1 MERLQK
7 ILAQAGVASRRKS
20 EELILKGQVKVN
32 GKTVTT
38 LGMKVDPD
46 RDRIEVRGKPIRLQR
61 KRLFAFYKPRGV
73 ITSMSDPLGRK
84 VVADYFREIPE
95 RVYPVGRLDRDTEG
109 LLLVT
114 NDGELANFLMHPR
127 YGVEK
132 CYHATVRGHPSEAA
146 LERLRKGIRLEDG
159 WTTPAKVR
167 RVRRGKGYTVLEIV
181 IHEGRNRLV
190 RRMCEAVGHPVLHL
204 IRTRFAFVTLEG
216 LSPGTYRE
224 LDKGEIARLS
234 DQLSNNLQK

>member
-7 ILAQAGVASRRKS
+7 VIARAGVASRRKS

-32 GKTVTT
+32 GETVTT
-38 LGMKVDPD
+38 LGVKVDPL
-46 RDRIEVRGKPIRLQR
+46 RDRIEVRGKPIRLPR
-61 KRLFAFYKPRGV
+61 MRLFAFYKPRGV
-73 ITSMSDPLGRK
+73 ITSMSDPRGRP
-84 VVADYFREIPE
+84 VVADYFRAIPE

-114 NDGELANFLMHPR
+114 NDGELANLLMHPR

-132 CYHATVRGHPSEAA
+132 CYRATVQGDPSEEA
-146 LERLRKGIRLEDG
+146 LERLRRGVRLEDG
-159 WTTPAKVR
+159 LTAPAQVR
-167 RVRRGKGYTVLEIV
+167 RIRRGKERTVLELV
-181 IHEGRNRLV
+181 IREGRNRIV

-204 IRTRFAFVTLEG
+204 IRTRLAFITLKG

-224 LDKGEIARLS
+224 LTREEIKRLRS
-234 DQLSNNLQK
+234 SFKQSSK

>member
-73 ITSMSDPLGRK
+73 ITSMSDPLGRR

-95 RVYPVGRLDRDTEG
+95 RVFPVGRLDCDTEG

-114 NDGELANFLMHPR
+114 NDGELANLLMHPR

-132 CYHATVRGHPSEAA
+132 CYHATVEGHPSEAV

-159 WTTPAKVR
+159 WTAPAKVR
-167 RVRRGKGYTVLEIV
+167 RIRRGKTHTVLEIV

-190 RRMCEAVGHPVLHL
+190 RRMCEAVGHPVRHL
-204 IRTRFAFVTLEG
+204 IRTKFAFVTLEG

-224 LDKGEIARLS
+224 LDKGEIARFS
-234 DQLSNNLQK
+234 AHLSNKLQK